1 VFEGFKFEY
10 VDVGDATLRVRH
22 GGDGPP
28 VCARVGARAFFKQGG
43 VACVTV
49 ETFTGVG
56 RAAMRRPAKRGKA
69 DPSQPSERVLA
80 RA

>member
-28 VCARVGARAFFKQGG
+28 VCPARHPVRTVPSADGA
-43 VACVTV
+43 
-49 ETFTGVG
+49 ETAPPQTLETGT
-56 RAAMRRPAKRGKA
+56 PTTNK
-69 DPSQPSERVLA
+69 PVLA
-80 RA
+80 VIGRSEPGWV

>member
-28 VCARVGARAFFKQGG
+28 VYPARSSG
-43 VACVTV
+43 
-49 ETFTGVG
+49 
-56 RAAMRRPAKRGKA
+56 P
-69 DPSQPSERVLA
+69 
-80 RA
+80 